1 MNKKKGIIIA
11 AAAAVVLVAVV
22 LILIFVPKG
31 GNGGDSEKA
40 TIDEGVA
47 LTVSTDKNGVHQAI
61 VGTKNGKIEN
71 NSYGT
76 LMEYYPADI
85 KSIHIENAKGTLD
98 VISNTPQGEATVY
111 TIKGYEDFDLQ
122 SGNPDLIASAAAKLD
137 FSQVATLDK
146 EKGGEFGF
154 DKPRSV
160 VTVTYSDNTKSI
172 ITVGDDAPQ
181 GAGTYIKFGTG
192 DAVYVVDTETVSV
205 FDYGLTDLISLTIN
219 DAAENT
225 ENNEPGS
232 IVLSGSALPQAI
244 TLEPNTDE
252 NYSAS
257 YRMTAPVSRIAA
269 ENESS
274 LVAAGIRDLYA
285 LSVKYVN
292 PSDSQLSEA
301 GLSSPYAKLKADY
314 PDTDITLTASKPDGE
329 GNVNLMLEGKNVVYT
344 ISADKVAWVNTSY
357 EKLCSEYVLYPKM
370 TALSGVTLT
379 AGGKTYEIELNTR
392 ESTTTDDQGSE
403 TTSTVTS
410 VFYNGDEIQLGDFSA
425 FYDKLALIV
434 PSDVKTG
441 SASGSDALRVEYAF
455 ADGSSDTV
463 RFVDNGGDTFTAVV
477 NGDVAGHAYKT
488 DVNRAVKGISEMLA
502 G

>member
-22 LILIFVPKG
+22 LLLIFLPKG
-31 GNGGDSEKA
+31 GSDGDSKAA

-47 LTVSTDKNGVHQAI
+47 LTVSTDKNGIHQAI

-85 KSIHIENAKGTLD
+85 KTIHIENSKGTLD
-98 VISNTPQGEATVY
+98 IISQTPEGEATVY

-122 SGNPDLIASAAAKLD
+122 SGNPDLIASAAASLD
-137 FSQVATLDK
+137 FSSVATLDK
-146 EKGGEFGF
+146 EKGGDFGF
-154 DKPRSV
+154 DKPRSI
-160 VTVTYSDNTKSI
+160 VTVTYNDNTQSI

-181 GAGTYIKFGTG
+181 GAGTYVKFGTG
-192 DAVYVVDTETVSV
+192 DAVYVVETDTVSV

-225 ENNEPGS
+225 DNNEPSS
-232 IVLSGSALPQAI
+232 IVLSGSAFSQTI
-244 TLEPNTDE
+244 KLEPNSDE

-257 YRMTAPVSRIAA
+257 YRMTSPVSRLAA

-292 PSDSQLSEA
+292 PSAGQLSEA
-301 GLSSPYAKLKADY
+301 GLSTPYAKLEAVY
-314 PDTDITLTASKPDGE
+314 PDTSITLTASKPDGE
-329 GNVNLMLEGKNVVYT
+329 GNVNLMLSGKNVVYT

-357 EKLCSEYVLYPKM
+357 EKLCNEYVLYPKM
-370 TALSGVTLT
+370 TALSGISLT
-379 AGGKTYEIELNTR
+379 AGGKTYDIELNTR

-403 TTSTVTS
+403 TTSTVTT
-410 VFYNGDEIQLGDFSA
+410 VFYNGDEIQLGDFSV

-434 PSDVKTG
+434 PCDVKTG
-441 SASGSDALRVEYAF
+441 SASGSDALRVEYTF

-463 RFVDNGGDTFTAVV
+463 RFVDNGGDTYAAVV
-477 NGDVAGHAYKT
+477 NGEMAGHAYKT
-488 DVNRAVKGISEMLA
+488 DVNRAVKGISEMIA